1 MADGP
6 IEPEAAGDYPSDMEA
21 RVAVLEQI
29 ARTTAAALDRIE
41 RRLDTSVE
49 RIEQRLDR
57 AEAASRAEF
66 HRIEQRFD
74 QTEAGNRAEFQRIE
88 TRLGA
93 IEANARADYRW
104 VLGIMLGGFAGLLG
118 VMAHGFHWL

>member
-6 IEPEAAGDYPSDMEA
+6 IEPDAAGDYPSDMEA

-29 ARTTAAALDRIE
+29 ARTTVTVLDRIE
-41 RRLDTSVE
+41 RRLETSVD

-57 AEAASRAEF
+57 AEASGRA
-66 HRIEQRFD
+66 D
-74 QTEAGNRAEFQRIE
+74 FQRIE

-104 VLGIMLGGFAGLLG
+104 VLGIMLGGFASLLG